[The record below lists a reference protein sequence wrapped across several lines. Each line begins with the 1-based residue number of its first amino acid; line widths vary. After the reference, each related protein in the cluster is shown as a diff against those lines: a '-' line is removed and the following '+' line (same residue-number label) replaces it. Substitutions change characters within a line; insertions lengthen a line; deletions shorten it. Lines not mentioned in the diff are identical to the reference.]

1 MSAVMQPRLVKL
13 KEWARLMFGEQIP
26 HVNTL
31 RNWVRDGYI
40 QPPPEKIGKSYYVKP
55 DAKYK
60 S

>member
-1 MSAVMQPRLVKL
+1 MSTVRQPRLVKL
-13 KEWARLMFGEQIP
+13 KEWAQMVFGDHIP
-26 HVNTL
+26 HEQTL

-40 QPPPEKIGKSYYVKP
+40 QPPPEKIGKFYYVKP